1 MVKNDQKMSFCSYS
15 LNCQFHH
22 SSYQKK
28 LPNFFKSPIS
38 REIREIDWLGRV
50 FSLTAFLNLEHF
62 GFSTGFFS
70 RFRSVKDLKFGGVIL
85 LDILQVRC
93 YFSSRYFMKKPI
105 FLPFLLIF
113 IFFLKKNCHLCVKIW
128 TKYFFH
134 DLILN
139 GHLEIDAI

>member
-1 MVKNDQKMSFCSYS
+1 MVKNDQKMSLCSYS

-22 SSYQKK
+22 SCYQKK

-70 RFRSVKDLKFGGVIL
+70 RSRSVKDLKFGGVIL

-113 IFFLKKNCHLCVKIW
+113 IFFLKKIVIYASKFGLNI
-128 TKYFFH
+128 FFM
-134 DLILN
+134 I
-139 GHLEIDAI
+139 

>member
-70 RFRSVKDLKFGGVIL
+70 RSRSVKDLKFGGVIL

-93 YFSSRYFMKKPI
+93 YFSSRDFIKKPV

-113 IFFLKKNCHLCVKIW
+113 NFFQKKIVIHVPKFRLNIFFMI
-128 TKYFFH
+128 
-134 DLILN
+134 
-139 GHLEIDAI
+139 

>member
-1 MVKNDQKMSFCSYS
+1 MVKNAQKMSFCSYS

-113 IFFLKKNCHLCVKIW
+113 IFFLKKIVIYASKFGLNI
-128 TKYFFH
+128 FFM
-134 DLILN
+134 I
-139 GHLEIDAI
+139 

>member
-105 FLPFLLIF
+105 FLPRSLIF
-113 IFFLKKNCHLCVKIW
+113 IFLKKKIVIYAS
-128 TKYFFH
+128 KFGLNIFFM
-134 DLILN
+134 I
-139 GHLEIDAI
+139 

>member
-70 RFRSVKDLKFGGVIL
+70 RSRSVKDLKFGGVIL

-93 YFSSRYFMKKPI
+93 YFSSRYFIKKPI

-113 IFFLKKNCHLCVKIW
+113 IFLKKKFVIYASKFGLNI
-128 TKYFFH
+128 FFM
-134 DLILN
+134 I
-139 GHLEIDAI
+139 

>member
-1 MVKNDQKMSFCSYS
+1 MVKNDQKMSSCSFS
-15 LNCQFHH
+15 FNCQFHH

-70 RFRSVKDLKFGGVIL
+70 RSRSVKDLKFGGVIL

-113 IFFLKKNCHLCVKIW
+113 IFFKKKIVIYAS
-128 TKYFFH
+128 KFGLNIFFM
-134 DLILN
+134 I
-139 GHLEIDAI
+139 

>member
-1 MVKNDQKMSFCSYS
+1 MLLLYYETLINDFLGRTMVKNDQKMSFCSYS

-62 GFSTGFFS
+62 GFSTGFFLPIQKCKRLEIWRSYSS
-70 RFRSVKDLKFGGVIL
+70 RHSTGALLLFKSVLYEEA
-85 LDILQVRC
+85 
-93 YFSSRYFMKKPI
+93 YFST
-105 FLPFLLIF
+105 FLINFL
-113 IFFLKKNCHLCVKIW
+113 FF
-128 TKYFFH
+128 F
-134 DLILN
+134 
-139 GHLEIDAI
+139 

>member
-70 RFRSVKDLKFGGVIL
+70 RSRSVKDLKFGGVIL

-93 YFSSRYFMKKPI
+93 YFSSRDFMKKPV
-105 FLPFLLIF
+105 FLPFLIIF
-113 IFFLKKNCHLCVKIW
+113 NFFQKKIVIHVPKFRLNIFFMI
-128 TKYFFH
+128 
-134 DLILN
+134 
-139 GHLEIDAI
+139 

>member
-62 GFSTGFFS
+62 GFSMGFFS
-70 RFRSVKDLKFGGVIL
+70 RSRSVKDLKFGGVIL

-113 IFFLKKNCHLCVKIW
+113 IFFKKKICHLCVKIW

-134 DLILN
+134 DLILI
-139 GHLEIDAI
+139 GHLEIHAI